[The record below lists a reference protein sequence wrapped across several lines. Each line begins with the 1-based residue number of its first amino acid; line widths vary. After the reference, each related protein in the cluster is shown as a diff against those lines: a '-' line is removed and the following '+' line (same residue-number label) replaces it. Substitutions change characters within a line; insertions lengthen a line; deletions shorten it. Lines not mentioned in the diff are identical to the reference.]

1 MLYRV
6 RLDLAFDAEDVPQA
20 IFDRAEQVLSRAMK
34 IASRDNPTGELSFIE
49 IHKCYHDEEPSKPC
63 EIIKR
68 IEL

>member
-6 RLDLAFDAEDVPQA
+6 RLDLAFTTEDIPQA
-20 IFDRAEQVLSRAMK
+20 VFDKAKQVLSTAIK
-34 IASRDNPTGELSFIE
+34 IASVDNPAGEVSFIE
-49 IHKCYHDEEPSKPC
+49 IHKCYHDETLSKPC